1 MADPKG
7 EGLKLGFDGSLR
19 LEFHGAKVT
28 SDAGL
33 FAYRDL
39 DEALGLF
46 DSVPFV
52 FHDSRTGRN
61 IQHHLTALLR
71 QSVYSRLAGYEDVN
85 DAHRLSVDPT
95 MRRITGKKLDDKNAA
110 SANTMGRFETQM
122 LSVADNLQALSEVNG
137 RWVERALEKTT
148 HRRIILDMDSS
159 ASPVHGEQEASAY
172 NGHFGCTCYHPLFCF
187 NQFGD
192 CEGSMLRPGNVHS
205 ADRWKELLEPIVARY
220 ERKTVRK
227 YFRGDAAF
235 AKPEIYEYLEEKGFL
250 YAIRLPANQVL
261 QEKIEHL
268 LTRPVGRPPRKPV
281 VWFADFKYQAASWDR
296 PRRVIAKVE
305 WHRGELFPRVG
316 FIVTNRSARA
326 QGVVHFYNGRGRAEQ
341 WIKEGKYALNWTR
354 LSCQH
359 FVPNQVRLAL
369 FVLAYNLGNFL
380 RRLVLPRRIK
390 HWSLSTLLSKLMK
403 IGAKVVR
410 HSRMVTF
417 QMAEVAVSKEI
428 WDRWIPLPR
437 GSALGC
443 LGLTGM
449 GYLVGIHA
457 LWVVL
462 GEVIGITLAWVWI
475 ALPYKEYTVFSQ
487 KHQRGQPKN
496 MKKYGARWG
505 IPFGIRATATAVCEG
520 HIWKT
525 NMQRS
530 LIQEVTSNG
539 RHESRTNGSRRF

>member
-1 MADPKG
+1 MAHPKG
-7 EGLKLGFDGSLR
+7 EGVKVGFDGSIR

-33 FAYRDL
+33 LAYRDL

-95 MRRITGKKLDDKNAA
+95 MRRITGKKIDNKNAA

-122 LSVADNLQALSEVNG
+122 LSVEDNLKALSEVNG
-137 RWVERALEKTT
+137 RWVERALQKTT

-192 CEGSMLRPGNVHS
+192 CEGSLLRPGNVHS

-220 ERKTVRK
+220 ERKTVRQ

-305 WHRGELFPRVG
+305 WHGGELFPRVG
-316 FIVTNRSARA
+316 FILTNRSARA
-326 QGVVHFYNGRGRAEQ
+326 QGVVHFYNGRGTAEQ

-390 HWSLSTLLSKLMK
+390 HWSLCTLLAKLIK
-403 IGAKVVR
+403 IGAKVVH
-410 HSRMVTF
+410 HSRIVTF
-417 QMAEVAVSKEI
+417 QMAEVAVSKEVWAEMLSRI
-428 WDRWIPLPR
+428 DRL
-437 GSALGC
+437 
-443 LGLTGM
+443 
-449 GYLVGIHA
+449 
-457 LWVVL
+457 
-462 GEVIGITLAWVWI
+462 
-475 ALPYKEYTVFSQ
+475 
-487 KHQRGQPKN
+487 
-496 MKKYGARWG
+496 RWS
-505 IPFGIRATATAVCEG
+505 TA
-520 HIWKT
+520 
-525 NMQRS
+525 
-530 LIQEVTSNG
+530 
-539 RHESRTNGSRRF
+539 

>member
-33 FAYRDL
+33 LAYRDL

-95 MRRITGKKLDDKNAA
+95 MRRITGKNINNKNAA
-110 SANTMGRFETQM
+110 SANTMGRFETKM
-122 LSVADNLQALSEVNG
+122 LSVEDNLKALSEVNG
-137 RWVERALEKTT
+137 RWVERALQKTT

-192 CEGSMLRPGNVHS
+192 CEGSLLRPGNVHS

-220 ERKTVRK
+220 EKKTVRK

-268 LTRPVGRPPRKPV
+268 LTRPVGRPPQKTHRLVCRFQISSRQLGP
-281 VWFADFKYQAASWDR
+281 ASSGDCQGR
-296 PRRVIAKVE
+296 VALRRTLSESRFHRDQQERTSPR
-305 WHRGELFPRVG
+305 GGSL
-316 FIVTNRSARA
+316 
-326 QGVVHFYNGRGRAEQ
+326 YNGRGRAEQ

-390 HWSLSTLLSKLMK
+390 HWSLRTLLAKLIK
-403 IGAKVVR
+403 IGAKVVH
-410 HSRMVTF
+410 HSRIVTF
-417 QMAEVAVSKEI
+417 QMAEVAVSKEVWAEMLSRI
-428 WDRWIPLPR
+428 DRL
-437 GSALGC
+437 
-443 LGLTGM
+443 
-449 GYLVGIHA
+449 
-457 LWVVL
+457 
-462 GEVIGITLAWVWI
+462 
-475 ALPYKEYTVFSQ
+475 
-487 KHQRGQPKN
+487 
-496 MKKYGARWG
+496 RWM
-505 IPFGIRATATAVCEG
+505 TA
-520 HIWKT
+520 
-525 NMQRS
+525 
-530 LIQEVTSNG
+530 
-539 RHESRTNGSRRF
+539 

>member
-7 EGLKLGFDGSLR
+7 ESVKLGFDASLR

-33 FAYRDL
+33 LAYRGL

-61 IQHHLTALLR
+61 IQHDLTALLR

-85 DAHRLSVDPT
+85 DADRLSVDPT
-95 MRRITGKKLDDKNAA
+95 MRRITGKKIDRKNAA

-122 LSVADNLQALSEVNG
+122 LSVQDNLKALSKVNG
-137 RWVERALEKTT
+137 RWVEGALEKTS

-172 NGHFGCTCYHPLFCF
+172 NGHFGFTCYHPLFCF

-220 ERKTVRK
+220 EKKKVRK

-261 QEKIEHL
+261 QAEIEHL

-281 VWFADFKYQAASWDR
+281 VWLADFKYQAASWDR
-296 PRRVIAKVE
+296 ARRVIAKVE

-359 FVPNQVRLAL
+359 FVSNQVRWVCL
-369 FVLAYNLGNFL
+369 FWPTTWAIFCDV
-380 RRLVLPRRIK
+380 
-390 HWSLSTLLSKLMK
+390 WSFPEESN
-403 IGAKVVR
+403 
-410 HSRMVTF
+410 
-417 QMAEVAVSKEI
+417 
-428 WDRWIPLPR
+428 
-437 GSALGC
+437 
-443 LGLTGM
+443 TGPF
-449 GYLVGIHA
+449 A
-457 LWVVL
+457 
-462 GEVIGITLAWVWI
+462 
-475 ALPYKEYTVFSQ
+475 PYWPS
-487 KHQRGQPKN
+487 
-496 MKKYGARWG
+496 
-505 IPFGIRATATAVCEG
+505 
-520 HIWKT
+520 
-525 NMQRS
+525 
-530 LIQEVTSNG
+530 
-539 RHESRTNGSRRF
+539 